1 MVEREL
7 PKLAARVRFPSPAP
21 QIKRCNRLIS
31 MVADFFSF
39 CKSENKAR
47 NKATRKDLQT
57 KRLIAVRILIKKTLT
72 GQHLNAKQKR
82 NI

>member
-21 QIKRCNRLIS
+21 QAKRCNRLIP
-31 MVADFFSF
+31 MVADFFVF
-39 CKSENKAR
+39 AKSENKAR
-47 NKATRKDLQT
+47 NKATSFYD
-57 KRLIAVRILIKKTLT
+57 
-72 GQHLNAKQKR
+72 GY